1 MVMIMANKA
10 LVTGI
15 SGQTGSY
22 LAELLVSKGYEV
34 FGIVRR
40 HSIPQTQTLRIES
53 LHTNKNVNLF
63 YGDMTDS
70 ISIQNIIS
78 QIKPDELYHL
88 AAQSHVQTSFELPQ
102 YTLNVNA
109 GGTLT
114 ILETVKD
121 IIPFTKVYVAST
133 SEMFGNCVDADGFQR
148 ETTPMK
154 PVSPYGISKFYG
166 HQMCKIYRDAYELFI
181 CSGILFNHESSR
193 RATNFVTSKVIV
205 ESLKVKKGISDSV
218 LIGEMNAARDWGWAK
233 DSANAMYL
241 MLQQEY
247 PKDYVIATG
256 VTRTVREL
264 CELVSGR
271 LALDMSIYK
280 TDAKFIRP
288 EEVWFLRGDA
298 SLAKKELGWTPTV
311 TFEEMIDEMIAH
323 FTKHFD
329 YYVYSPHKS

>member
-1 MVMIMANKA
+1 MKA
-10 LVTGI
+10 LITGI
-15 SGQTGSY
+15 NGMDGSY

-53 LHTNKNVNLF
+53 LHTNKNIKLF

-78 QIKPDELYHL
+78 QVKPDELYHL

-102 YTLNVNA
+102 YTLQVNA
-109 GGTLT
+109 GGTLA

-121 IIPFTKVYVAST
+121 ISPYTKVYVAST
-133 SEMFGNCVDADGFQR
+133 SEMFGNCVDKDGFQR
-148 ETTPMK
+148 ESTPMK

-166 HQMCKIYRDAYELFI
+166 HQMSKIYRDAYELFV
-181 CSGILFNHESSR
+181 CSGVLFNHESSR
-193 RATNFVTSKVIV
+193 RATNFVTSKVII
-205 ESLKVKKGISDSV
+205 ESLKVKKGVIDSV
-218 LIGEMNAARDWGWAK
+218 LLGEMNAARDWGYAP
-233 DSANAMYL
+233 DMVHAMFL
-241 MLQQEY
+241 MLQQEF

-256 VTRTVREL
+256 ETRTVYEL
-264 CELVSGR
+264 CKFVSSR
-271 LALDMSIYK
+271 LALDMTIYK

-288 EEVWFLRGDA
+288 EEVWHLRGDS
-298 SLAKKELGWTPTV
+298 SLARKELGWKPTV

-329 YYVYSPHKS
+329 YYVYSPHK